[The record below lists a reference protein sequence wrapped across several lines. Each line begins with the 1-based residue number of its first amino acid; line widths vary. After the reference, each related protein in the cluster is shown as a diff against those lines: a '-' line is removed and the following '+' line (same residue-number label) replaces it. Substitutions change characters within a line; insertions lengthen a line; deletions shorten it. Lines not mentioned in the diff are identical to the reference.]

1 MKKYSLYLLATLIGV
16 CLILGEREFGDKHES
31 FNEMLDA
38 KKLMVKLSKEIYV
51 EKRNRGI
58 NIDRKLDILES
69 GLIGE
74 EFTGITTTL
83 GDLDSK
89 RLSTNPDFAAYFV
102 KELKNK
108 GLKKDDVVYVN
119 MSSSFPGLN
128 LSLISALDILNLRGV
143 IINSVGSSMYGA
155 NNEEFTF
162 LEMTKFLKSKN
173 MIKNS
178 IELYTLGG
186 DADEGLNFDED
197 VKGHLVER
205 LNKDDIP
212 KLDFKD
218 LNDNIEKRIAYYE
231 QYPNPKYFI
240 NIGGNL
246 VSSKLEKH
254 YKGLGV
260 PTLTM
265 LNIKQIA
272 LANGISNTK
281 ETSGLYDEFQNLVFY
296 FGILLIFIGYVLFK
310 FYFNMLNSQ

>member
-1 MKKYSLYLLATLIGV
+1 MKKYSLYILAILIAI
-16 CLILGEREFGDKHES
+16 CLVLGERNLGNKHPN
-31 FNEMLDA
+31 FNEMLQA
-38 KKLMVKLSKEIYV
+38 KNTMMKLSKEIYL
-51 EKRNRGI
+51 EKLNRGI
-58 NIDRKLDILES
+58 SIDKKLDILES

-89 RLSTNPDFAAYFV
+89 RLSTNPEFAAYFV

-108 GLKKDDVVYVN
+108 GLNKGDTVYVN

-143 IINSVGSSMYGA
+143 IINSIGSSMYGA
-155 NNEEFTF
+155 NNEGFTF
-162 LEMTKFLKSKN
+162 LEMAEYLKSKN
-173 MIKNS
+173 MIKNN
-178 IELYTLGG
+178 IKLYTLGG

-197 VKGHLVER
+197 TKKSLIERVK
-205 LNKDDIP
+205 NMDIQR
-212 KLDFKD
+212 LDFKD
-218 LNDNIEKRIAYYE
+218 LNDNIKKRINYYE
-231 QYPNPKYFI
+231 EYPNPKYFI

-246 VSSKLEKH
+246 VSSKLEKY
-254 YKGLGV
+254 YKNLGV

-281 ETSGLYDEFQNLVFY
+281 ETSRLYDEFQNLVFY
-296 FGILLIFIGYVLFK
+296 FGILSIFIGYVLFK
-310 FYFNMLNSQ
+310 VYFNMLNSQ

>member
-1 MKKYSLYLLATLIGV
+1 
-16 CLILGEREFGDKHES
+16 
-31 FNEMLDA
+31 MLDA
-38 KKLMVKLSKEIYV
+38 KRLMVKLSKEIYI

-58 NIDRKLDILES
+58 DIDRKLDILES

-108 GLKKDDVVYVN
+108 GLKKDDVVYIN

-128 LSLISALDILNLRGV
+128 LSLISALDILNLKGV

-155 NNEEFTF
+155 NNEDFTF

-186 DADEGLNFDED
+186 DADKGLNFDED
-197 VKGHLVER
+197 VKGRLVER
-205 LNKDDIP
+205 LNKADIP
-212 KLDFKD
+212 KLNFKD

-260 PTLTM
+260 STLTM